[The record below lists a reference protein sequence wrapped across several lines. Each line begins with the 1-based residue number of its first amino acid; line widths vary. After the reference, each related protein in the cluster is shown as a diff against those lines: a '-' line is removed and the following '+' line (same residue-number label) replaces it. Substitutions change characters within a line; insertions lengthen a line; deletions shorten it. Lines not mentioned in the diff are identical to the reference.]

1 MSSVFEKFRQSNG
14 QANIA
19 NIMAQF
25 KQVQQNPSQ
34 IGQLLFNTGRI
45 NKDQFEHIKK
55 MNNPRDIGM
64 YLLGQNEQFKQA
76 YNMMKSF
83 R

>member
-1 MSSVFEKFRQSNG
+1 MSSVFEKFRQPNG

-19 NIMAQF
+19 NIMSQF
-25 KQVQQNPSQ
+25 RQVQQDPSQ

-45 NKDQFEHIKK
+45 SKDQFEHIKK

-64 YLLGQNEQFKQA
+64 YLLGQSEQFKQA
-76 YNMMKSF
+76 YNAMQAFK
-83 R
+83 